1 MESCEICGDDLR
13 RYCSQGHVSG
23 AGELFCD
30 TCGELLPLSVDQ
42 PAMTPAAPLTM
53 DYSSGSFS
61 DFIAGADEDPGG
73 TSGPRP
79 GVPESAVALVDAP
92 ELDIPAPPPVDEP
105 EPEPLPEPEV
115 QPEPEPLA
123 DLVPEPEPAPEPE
136 PEPAPEP
143 PAPFSVWERRTP
155 EPPAPSAPAPPPSS
169 PTAPPA

>member
-13 RYCSQGHVSG
+13 RDCSQGHVSG

-30 TCGELLPLSVDQ
+30 TCGELLPFAADQ

-73 TSGPRP
+73 TSGPSP

-92 ELDIPAPPPVDEP
+92 ELDMPALPPVDEP
-105 EPEPLPEPEV
+105 EP
-115 QPEPEPLA
+115 A
-123 DLVPEPEPAPEPE
+123 PEPA
-136 PEPAPEP
+136 APEP
-143 PAPFSVWERRTP
+143 PARFSVWERRSP
-155 EPPAPSAPAPPPSS
+155 EPPAPSAPAPPPWS
-169 PTAPPA
+169 PAPA

>member
-105 EPEPLPEPEV
+105 EPEPLPEPEA

-123 DLVPEPEPAPEPE
+123 DLAPEPELEPAPEPE
-136 PEPAPEP
+136 PEPEPEPVPEP

-155 EPPAPSAPAPPPSS
+155 EPPAP
-169 PTAPPA
+169 